1 MGRDRLL
8 HVALSSLLPNDGDF
22 VLPVG
27 VHFRGTFLR
36 FIYLIMISPFLTLLL
51 SMCFGEP
58 SIQTYY
64 FCLFVFLFCGSVAVG
79 GGWGT

>member
-1 MGRDRLL
+1 MLL
-8 HVALSSLLPNDGDF
+8 LSSLLPNDGDF

-27 VHFRGTFLR
+27 VHFGGTFLR

-58 SIQTYY
+58 STQT
-64 FCLFVFLFCGSVAVG
+64 
-79 GGWGT
+79 